1 MVLNIAI
8 QKITY
13 EIQPILGS
21 ISMWTGN
28 INNPINSGIQ
38 SIGSE
43 KNIIIEALKFKDINN
58 IENNNLISPN
68 ENDKIIQFRQ
78 FY

>member
-38 SIGSE
+38 SIGNE
-43 KNIIIEALKFKDINN
+43 KNPVIGDN
-58 IENNNLISPN
+58 
-68 ENDKIIQFRQ
+68 
-78 FY
+78 